1 MTFRVPGLLLAVL
14 VASVPAPAQGNR
26 TATPPTAPAAAAAA
40 PAVAS
45 EAAAVRVRTFEQ
57 VWQTV
62 NDKFFDPTFNGVDW
76 NGVRARYAPRVA
88 ALTSD
93 DALYPLLNTM
103 LDELKVSH
111 FAVIPPASMEEMSSS
126 LEDDDSFGGD
136 TGMTVR
142 VVEGRPTV
150 TAVDAGGPAAAAGLR
165 PGFTLVRVGSHDLAE
180 VLAKVKESGKRP
192 VEQLYDARRK
202 VESLLN
208 GMPGKPVEVTYL
220 DAADARHTAAVVRRS
235 MRGKPIKFGAMPTVL
250 ARVDAR
256 RLENNVGYV
265 AFNIFLPQ
273 MMDQIRDAIRS
284 FGDAPGVVVDLRNNP
299 GGLGPMGTAVAA
311 LFLDKDTPLG
321 TMQMRNGNLNFIAVA
336 QPGPYTRPV
345 AVLVDEGSAS
355 TSELLAAGLQECGRA
370 AVVGGASLGAMLPS
384 VIERLPNGAIF
395 QYAVADFKTPKGV
408 FLEGRGV
415 VPDVPVTE
423 TRAAYLAGGDP
434 VLEAALSYIRRASS
448 ASPAPTPQ
456 APR

>member
-192 VEQLYDARRK
+192 VEQLYDARR
-202 VESLLN
+202 
-208 GMPGKPVEVTYL
+208 
-220 DAADARHTAAVVRRS
+220 
-235 MRGKPIKFGAMPTVL
+235 
-250 ARVDAR
+250 
-256 RLENNVGYV
+256 LENNVGYV

-423 TRAAYLAGGDP
+423 TRATYLAGGDP